1 MSENNRHR
9 RVASQMAERYGVDPE
24 VFTRLIA
31 RESSWDPNAKGA
43 NGELGYT
50 QIMLETG
57 IDPGYGVKPI
67 SDRNDPID
75 NLRFGAEYLGALL
88 REYDGDYSKALMA
101 YNGGAGNVNKGTV
114 SNAAQK
120 YAAEVMSGK
129 EVKTTSQ
136 PQVKPKPRP
145 ETQPE
150 SKPQIKPEPRPTGLV
165 PQAEDKKGMAA
176 IQKGIESLFAPKQK
190 LRLEPPPGIKRFG
203 RSGRMSPLS
212 GTGIPGLG
220 NIKRYSTPGGIES
233 LYRGK

>member
-129 EVKTTSQ
+129 EVQT
-136 PQVKPKPRP
+136 KPK
-145 ETQPE
+145 
-150 SKPQIKPEPRPTGLV
+150 PRPTGLV
-165 PQAEDKKGMAA
+165 PQVADKRGMDA
-176 IQKGIESLFAPKQK
+176 ISKGIMDFLNPKPLPLK
-190 LRLEPPPGIKRFG
+190 APPPLTRTR

>member
-67 SDRNDPID
+67 NDRNDPID

-88 REYDGDYSKALMA
+88 REYDGDYNKALMA

-114 SNAAQK
+114 SDAAQK

-129 EVKTTSQ
+129 EVQT
-136 PQVKPKPRP
+136 KPKPRP
-145 ETQPE
+145 TD
-150 SKPQIKPEPRPTGLV
+150 LV

-176 IQKGIESLFAPKQK
+176 ISKGIEDLLAPKRK
-190 LRLEPPPGIKRFG
+190 LPLGSPPRIQRFG
-203 RSGRMSPLS
+203 GSGRMSPLS

-233 LYRGK
+233 LYRATKS

>member
-31 RESSWDPNAKGA
+31 RESSWDPNARGA

-67 SDRNDPID
+67 NDRNDPID

-88 REYDGDYSKALMA
+88 REYDGDYNKALMA

-114 SNAAQK
+114 SDAAQK

-129 EVKTTSQ
+129 EVQT
-136 PQVKPKPRP
+136 KPKPRP
-145 ETQPE
+145 ESQPA
-150 SKPQIKPEPRPTGLV
+150 PRPTGLV
-165 PQAEDKKGMAA
+165 PQVADKRGMDA
-176 IQKGIESLFAPKQK
+176 ISKGIMDFLNPKPLPLK
-190 LRLEPPPGIKRFG
+190 APPPLTRTR

>member
-31 RESSWDPNAKGA
+31 RESSWNPNAKGA
-43 NGELGYT
+43 NGEIGYT

-57 IDPGYGVKPI
+57 VDPGYGVKPI
-67 SDRNDPID
+67 NDRNDPID
-75 NLRFGAEYLGALL
+75 NLRFGAEYLGALVK
-88 REYDGDYSKALMA
+88 EYNGDYNKALMA
-101 YNGGAGNVNKGTV
+101 YNGGPGNVNKGTV
-114 SNAAQK
+114 SDAAQK

-129 EVKTTSQ
+129 EVQT
-136 PQVKPKPRP
+136 KPKPRP
-145 ETQPE
+145 ESQPA
-150 SKPQIKPEPRPTGLV
+150 PRPTGLV
-165 PQAEDKKGMAA
+165 PQVADKRGMDA
-176 IQKGIESLFAPKQK
+176 ISKGIMDFLNPKPLPLK
-190 LRLEPPPGIKRFG
+190 APPPLTRTR

>member
-24 VFTRLIA
+24 VFNRLIA
-31 RESSWDPNAKGA
+31 RESSWDPNARGA

-67 SDRNDPID
+67 NDRNDPID

-88 REYDGDYSKALMA
+88 REYGGDYNKALMA
-101 YNGGAGNVNKGTV
+101 YNGGPGNVNKGTV

-129 EVKTTSQ
+129 EVQT
-136 PQVKPKPRP
+136 KPKPRP
-145 ETQPE
+145 SESQPE
-150 SKPQIKPEPRPTGLV
+150 SQPQIKPAPRPTGLV

-176 IQKGIESLFAPKQK
+176 ISKGIEDLLAPKKK
-190 LRLEPPPGIKRFG
+190 LPLGSPPRIQRFG

-233 LYRGK
+233 LYRATKS

>member
-24 VFTRLIA
+24 VFNRLIA

-67 SDRNDPID
+67 NDRNDPID
-75 NLRFGAEYLGALL
+75 NLRFGAEYLGALVK
-88 REYDGDYSKALMA
+88 EYNGDYNKALMA
-101 YNGGAGNVNKGTV
+101 YNGGPGNVNKGTV

-129 EVKTTSQ
+129 EVQT
-136 PQVKPKPRP
+136 KPKPR
-145 ETQPE
+145 PE
-150 SKPQIKPEPRPTGLV
+150 SKPQIKPAPRPTGLV
-165 PQAEDKKGMAA
+165 PQAEDKKGMNA
-176 IQKGIESLFAPKQK
+176 ISKGIESLFAPKKK
-190 LRLEPPPGIKRFG
+190 LPLASPPRIQRFG